1 MILYL
6 KFYIQC
12 IKLDIGEIMGI
23 TCILIAIIIVLIAII
38 IGYKREFRRIRK
50 EINNNLNDY
59 INIKTKSVDKDLE
72 ALVAEVN
79 LIFDSKQKVMAE
91 KKKTEEELRASIAN
105 MSHDL
110 RTPLTSIMGYLQMIR
125 LENISEND
133 KNEYMDIVEKRTKS
147 LQQLISSFYDLSR
160 IEGNEYN
167 FQYKKVN
174 LNNILCENIAIFYN
188 DFINNNIEPIIEIDE
203 DIKEIISDEGAITR
217 IFSNLIG
224 NMIKHGENFVKI
236 TLKQEEDVIITEFI
250 NKATE
255 LTEENVDKLFE
266 RFYTVDKSRS
276 DRNTG
281 LGLYIAKVLV
291 EKLGYNITATIGN
304 ENLVIKIIWK

>member
-1 MILYL
+1 MS
-6 KFYIQC
+6 
-12 IKLDIGEIMGI
+12 I
-23 TCILIAIIIVLIAII
+23 TCILIAIIIVLIVII

-59 INIKTKSVDKDLE
+59 VNIKTKSVDRDLE

-79 LIFDSKQKVMAE
+79 LIFDSKQKVVAE
-91 KKKTEEELRASIAN
+91 KNKREEELRASIAN

-110 RTPLTSIMGYLQMIR
+110 RTPLTSIMGYLQMVR
-125 LENISEND
+125 LENVSEND
-133 KNEYMDIVEKRTKS
+133 KKEYMGIVEKRTKS

-174 LNNILCENIAIFYN
+174 INTILCENIAIFYN

-217 IFSNLIG
+217 IFSNLLG
-224 NMIKHGENFVKI
+224 NMIKHGESFVKI
-236 TLKQEEDVIITEFI
+236 TLKQQEDLIITEFI
-250 NKATE
+250 NKATG

-281 LGLYIAKVLV
+281 LGLYITKVLV
-291 EKLGYNITATIGN
+291 EKLGYNITAKIDN

>member
-1 MILYL
+1 MS
-6 KFYIQC
+6 
-12 IKLDIGEIMGI
+12 I
-23 TCILIAIIIVLIAII
+23 TCILIAIIIVLIVII

-59 INIKTKSVDKDLE
+59 VNIKTKSVDRDLE

-79 LIFDSKQKVMAE
+79 LIFDSKQKVVAE
-91 KKKTEEELRASIAN
+91 KNKREEELRASIAN

-110 RTPLTSIMGYLQMIR
+110 RTPLTSIMGYLQMVR
-125 LENISEND
+125 LENVSEND
-133 KNEYMDIVEKRTKS
+133 KKEYMGIVEKRTKS

-174 LNNILCENIAIFYN
+174 INTILCENIAIFYN

-217 IFSNLIG
+217 IFSNLLG
-224 NMIKHGENFVKI
+224 NMIKHGESFVKI
-236 TLKQEEDVIITEFI
+236 TLKQQEDLIITEFI
-250 NKATE
+250 NKATG

-291 EKLGYNITATIGN
+291 EKLGYNITAKIDN

>member
-1 MILYL
+1 MAMTY
-6 KFYIQC
+6 
-12 IKLDIGEIMGI
+12 
-23 TCILIAIIIVLIAII
+23 ILIAIIIVLIAII
-38 IGYKREFRRIRK
+38 IGYKREFRRIKK

-59 INIKTKSVDKDLE
+59 VNIKTKSVDKDLE

-79 LIFDSKQKVMAE
+79 LIFDSKQKVVAE
-91 KKKTEEELRASIAN
+91 KNKREEELRASIAN

-125 LENISEND
+125 LENVSEND

-167 FQYKKVN
+167 FNYKKVN
-174 LNNILCENIAIFYN
+174 LSNILCENIAVFYN

-203 DIKEIISDEGAITR
+203 NIKEIISDEGAITR

-236 TLKQEEDVIITEFI
+236 TLKQQDDVIITEFI
-250 NKATE
+250 NKAIG
-255 LTEENVDKLFE
+255 LTEENVDKLFD

-281 LGLYIAKVLV
+281 LGLYITKVLV
-291 EKLGYNITATIGN
+291 EKLGYNIIAKIDN

>member
-1 MILYL
+1 MS
-6 KFYIQC
+6 
-12 IKLDIGEIMGI
+12 I
-23 TCILIAIIIVLIAII
+23 TCILIAIIIVLIVII

-59 INIKTKSVDKDLE
+59 VNIKTKSVDRDLE

-79 LIFDSKQKVMAE
+79 LIFDSKQKVVAE
-91 KKKTEEELRASIAN
+91 KNKREEELRASIAN

-110 RTPLTSIMGYLQMIR
+110 RTPLTSIMGYLQMVR
-125 LENISEND
+125 LENVSEND
-133 KNEYMDIVEKRTKS
+133 KKEYMGIVEKRTKS

-167 FQYKKVN
+167 FDYKKIN
-174 LNNILCENIAIFYN
+174 LSNILCENIALFYN

-203 DIKEIISDEGAITR
+203 NIKEIISDESAIAR

-236 TLKQEEDVIITEFI
+236 GLNQKDDVIITEFI
-250 NKATE
+250 NKATD
-255 LTEENVDKLFE
+255 LTQENVDKLFE

-281 LGLYIAKVLV
+281 LGLYITKVLV
-291 EKLGYNITATIGN
+291 EKLGYNINA
-304 ENLVIKIIWK
+304 NLRDNNLIISIAWKIN